1 MCHGPHVGEDS
12 TPSLPTA
19 TEPVWRIVHNV
30 RILSQ
35 CRVRVCSH
43 LGLSEVAETFA
54 AIVLEWIWGLFP
66 DFDLI

>member
-1 MCHGPHVGEDS
+1 VCHGPNVGDGS
-12 TPSLPTA
+12 TPSLPIA
-19 TEPVWRIVHNV
+19 TEPVWRIVQIL

-35 CRVRVCSH
+35 CRVRVCSQ